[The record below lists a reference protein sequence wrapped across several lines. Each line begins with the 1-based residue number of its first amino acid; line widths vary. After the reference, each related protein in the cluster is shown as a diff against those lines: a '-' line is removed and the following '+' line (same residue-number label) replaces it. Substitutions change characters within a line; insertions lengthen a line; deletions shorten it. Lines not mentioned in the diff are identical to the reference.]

1 MTNRFYTDDQT
12 KWTGPT
18 HVGSKNNPETRVSRF
33 IFDGPDGSPVA
44 KLKAAY
50 ASSLEAVSSLGAKR
64 KEVEAKGHYTP
75 LGIVERVAEHAGTEQ
90 LPAVRRARKVVEN
103 VYSDIAAR
111 RSGLKLAEP
120 TETERRDFEEL
131 RSAMRAMDSSTR
143 EKFVQQNRAN
153 PAVVRAI
160 ATTAIPALAG
170 VDPLV
175 HQHIRDEQMEREH
188 GETVAELRDLE
199 EVARVVDK
207 VSKLARDQLRE
218 TIGCG
223 DDIFEKV
230 AKVAEAND
238 GELPLK
244 IETQLIDGKAQDVAK
259 VYDFTA
265 KRWRD
270 ARPDEIRGAA

>member
-1 MTNRFYTDDQT
+1 MNRFYTDPAN
-12 KWTGPT
+12 WIGPT
-18 HVGSKNNPETRVSRF
+18 HLGSIHNPDTSVSKF
-33 IFDGPDGSPVA
+33 LFDGPEGSPVA
-44 KLKAAY
+44 KLKSAY
-50 ASSLEAVSSLGAKR
+50 ASSVEAVSSLGAKR

-75 LGIVERVAEHAGTEQ
+75 LGIVEKVAEHAGTDE

-103 VYSDIAAR
+103 VYSDIASR
-111 RSGLKLAEP
+111 RSSLKLAEP
-120 TETERRDFEEL
+120 TEAERKGFEEL
-131 RSAMRAMDSSTR
+131 RSVMRGMDPKTR
-143 EKFVQQNRAN
+143 DKFVQQNRSN

-160 ATTAIPALAG
+160 ATTAIPALVG

-175 HQHIRDEQMEREH
+175 HQHIIDEQMEREH

-207 VSKLARDQLRE
+207 VSRVARDQLRE
-218 TIGCG
+218 TIGCSE
-223 DDIFEKV
+223 DIFEKV

-244 IETQLIDGKAQDVAK
+244 IETQVVDGKPQEVAR
-259 VYDFTA
+259 VFDYTA

-270 ARPDEIRGAA
+270 ALPTEIRGAA